1 MGAVIENARIA
12 LIQFC
17 LSAPK
22 TDIDNQVVVSEY
34 SQMDR
39 ILREERKYILKLCKA
54 IKKSGCNVLLVQKSI
69 LRDAVNDLSL
79 HFLSKLGIA
88 KIVEEATIGSRGRV
102 VKITGINDGGRT
114 CSILVRGSNQV
125 VLEEADRSLHD
136 ALCVVRS
143 LVKKRFLI

>member
-1 MGAVIENARIA
+1 M
-12 LIQFC
+12 
-17 LSAPK
+17 
-22 TDIDNQVVVSEY
+22 
-34 SQMDR
+34 
-39 ILREERKYILKLCKA
+39 
-54 IKKSGCNVLLVQKSI
+54 QKSI

-88 KIVEEATIGSRGRV
+88 VVPNIEREEVEFVCKSLGCKPIAHVDQLNSEMLGSAKIVEEATIGGRGRV

-143 LVKKRFLI
+143 LVKKRFLILT